1 MGDSRG
7 NGGDGR
13 RVRISVTCFS
23 ENIFYEISHIWPQ
36 CEVKQGWSKKN
47 VPQTS
52 SCLWQTTCLLL
63 PDKSH
68 MVSFAS
74 GVGTLPV
81 SIRLF
86 FRFFYV
92 VIGMFLKVMFESS
105 LLFKDEHL
113 TPNIDKVMLVWI
125 LRRWAQKN
133 DKNWTYWFRHVSF
146 LIHSL
151 GNWFKLFKSQFWIS
165 PASWKLW

>member
-36 CEVKQGWSKKN
+36 CEVKQGWSNKN

-113 TPNIDKVMLVWI
+113 TPNIDKVMLV
-125 LRRWAQKN
+125 
-133 DKNWTYWFRHVSF
+133 
-146 LIHSL
+146 
-151 GNWFKLFKSQFWIS
+151 
-165 PASWKLW
+165 